1 MTNREAMKIIIDE
14 LNKHCTDQLRDRR
27 TKLYKAV
34 IQLDDYLKYDQAFLE
49 GLIDETI
56 EEFESEENDYA
67 EN

>member
-1 MTNREAMKIIIDE
+1 MKKTEAMKIIIDE
-14 LNKHCTDQLRDRR
+14 LNKHCREQLRDRR

-56 EEFESEENDYA
+56 EEFESEENDYGKD
-67 EN
+67 